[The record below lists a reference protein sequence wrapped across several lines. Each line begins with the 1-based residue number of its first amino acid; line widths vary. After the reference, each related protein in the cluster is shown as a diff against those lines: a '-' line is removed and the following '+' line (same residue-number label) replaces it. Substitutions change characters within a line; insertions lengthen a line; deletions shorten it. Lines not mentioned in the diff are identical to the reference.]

1 MDDNKSLGIDDS
13 GDTKIGEGN
22 NFTPTSDIV
31 VPKQDNSA
39 DAEDGGVP
47 VSVTVDSS
55 TSQDKTYEDNPT
67 LAKDEGEKEF
77 NTNPDD
83 NENIPSMDNTP
94 DQVKPQD
101 SNPVSVDNKLTDSST
116 PKHKKPIGVIV
127 VAVLVALGLAG
138 LSVYMYMKNQPEPID
153 NNAATADPT
162 DEKNTEATPESVDDA
177 TQEIDE
183 SMDSLDDNTDFS
195 ESELSDDTLGL

>member
-67 LAKDEGEKEF
+67 LAKDEGEKSE
-77 NTNPDD
+77 
-83 NENIPSMDNTP
+83 E
-94 DQVKPQD
+94 
-101 SNPVSVDNKLTDSST
+101 
-116 PKHKKPIGVIV
+116 G
-127 VAVLVALGLAG
+127 
-138 LSVYMYMKNQPEPID
+138 
-153 NNAATADPT
+153 
-162 DEKNTEATPESVDDA
+162 TEG
-177 TQEIDE
+177 Q
-183 SMDSLDDNTDFS
+183 
-195 ESELSDDTLGL
+195 ESEEGCES